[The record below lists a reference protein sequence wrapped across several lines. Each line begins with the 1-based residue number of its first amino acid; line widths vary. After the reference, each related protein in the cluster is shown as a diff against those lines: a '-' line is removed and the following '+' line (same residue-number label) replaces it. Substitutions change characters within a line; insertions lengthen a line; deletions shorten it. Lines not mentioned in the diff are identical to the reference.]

1 MRCGSWHGCWKGRS
15 SSLGSECLWLHL
27 TAQPAI
33 ADATRCRWVG
43 GLRCAGCASIDRL
56 FGGKVAA
63 MKLTRSDR
71 SLIAWTLY
79 FCVLFNVF
87 ACGLAHGQTMGL
99 ALNGVGG
106 QFCSS
111 VGSPAPA
118 SKADPADLS
127 ASGWA
132 GSFACPICSAVTLSI
147 ALLFCLSWMLRIG
160 QVRRP
165 DREQRCKAPPRYSWP
180 SANPRASPALCA

>member
-1 MRCGSWHGCWKGRS
+1 MF
-15 SSLGSECLWLHL
+15 
-27 TAQPAI
+27 
-33 ADATRCRWVG
+33 D
-43 GLRCAGCASIDRL
+43 
-56 FGGKVAA
+56 GKVAA

-71 SLIAWTLY
+71 SLIAWMLY

-111 VGSPAPA
+111 LGSPAPA

-132 GSFACPICSAVTLSI
+132 GSFSCPICSAVTLSI

-180 SANPRASPALCA
+180 SANPRASPLI

>member
-1 MRCGSWHGCWKGRS
+1 MGCPDRAPPLMADALC
-15 SSLGSECLWLHL
+15 SSLRD
-27 TAQPAI
+27 PN
-33 ADATRCRWVG
+33 R
-43 GLRCAGCASIDRL
+43 ASIHVL
-56 FGGKVAA
+56 FGVRVAA

-87 ACGLAHGQTMGL
+87 ACGLAHGQMMGL
-99 ALNGVGG
+99 ELNGVGG

-111 VGSPAPA
+111 LGSPAPA
-118 SKADPADLS
+118 SKTDLTDLTV
-127 ASGWA
+127 SGWS
-132 GSFACPICSAVTLSI
+132 GSFSCPICSAVTLSI
-147 ALLFCLSWMLRIG
+147 ALLFCLGWLLRIG

-180 SANPRASPALCA
+180 SANPRASPLI

>member
-1 MRCGSWHGCWKGRS
+1 MLVVAPGG
-15 SSLGSECLWLHL
+15 
-27 TAQPAI
+27 A
-33 ADATRCRWVG
+33 ATQCRRVTV
-43 GLRCAGCASIDRL
+43 LCDVGCASIDRL

-111 VGSPAPA
+111 QSSSAPA

-132 GSFACPICSAVTLSI
+132 GSFACPICSSVTLSI
-147 ALLFCLSWMLRIG
+147 ALLFCLGWLLRIG

-165 DREQRCKAPPRYSWP
+165 GREQRCKAPPRYSWP